1 MGVLQMHGLHR
12 DRNSVDRR
20 QGKIWIRDSKK
31 LPKGAYGEVSGKDY
45 VPYITDKS
53 RTGGNVAV
61 LIIGIILAAI
71 FAASTTY
78 SGMKAGLTVA
88 AGIPGAIIGSAFV
101 GAFARS
107 KGILGK
113 NLIQGMSSGGESV
126 ASGFIFVL
134 PAVILIGSQI
144 TFLEGL
150 AVGVGGVLFGIGI
163 AAIVHNYLIVEEH
176 GKLMYPES
184 MAISETLVASEAGG
198 DSIKYMGIGFV
209 ISGFI
214 TVLTGSFLNVANN
227 VMSLVG
233 SKFYKW
239 KFDIE
244 VNPLLLGIGFIVGLE
259 VSLTMFAGSIL
270 SNFGIA
276 PLIGYFTDMA
286 KDGAMVWNN
295 PAMPLNQMDVGAISS
310 SYVKYIGAGMMLC
323 GGIIGAIKLIPT
335 IIASIKETLKAKS
348 SAGEGEEGSS
358 IQMILL
364 LGGVVIGFL
373 AAFLISGNIV
383 MAIIGAIISLLLSLL
398 FVIVAGRLTGTIGTS
413 NLPVSGMTIASL
425 VIVTLVFVIMGWTDL
440 EANKSLLLFG
450 SFIVVAIAIAGGYT
464 QSQKVTYIIGGS
476 KNEMQR
482 YFTIASIVGV
492 IVVVGVILLL
502 SDQLRATGDNV
513 QFALPQANL
522 MSTLTS
528 GIMSGS
534 LPWVMIIVGVF
545 MAIVLYALNL
555 PIMTIAIG
563 FYLPIATTSI
573 ILVGALIR
581 LFVELVSK
589 TEKEKEVKV
598 SNGIS
603 LSSGLVAG
611 GSIIGL
617 IGIILQV
624 TGVVT
629 PKVPSGFAATNS
641 MAIALL
647 VVLVVLTALPIVLS
661 KVKNNE
667 QE

>member
-1 MGVLQMHGLHR
+1 M
-12 DRNSVDRR
+12 N
-20 QGKIWIRDSKK
+20 KK

-144 TFLEGL
+144 TFFEGL

-413 NLPVSGMTIASL
+413 NLPVSDMTIASL

>member
-1 MGVLQMHGLHR
+1 MYICYNIYKLKRGENFM
-12 DRNSVDRR
+12 N
-20 QGKIWIRDSKK
+20 KK

>member
-1 MGVLQMHGLHR
+1 M
-12 DRNSVDRR
+12 N
-20 QGKIWIRDSKK
+20 KK

-335 IIASIKETLKAKS
+335 IIATIKETLKAKS

>member
-1 MGVLQMHGLHR
+1 M
-12 DRNSVDRR
+12 N
-20 QGKIWIRDSKK
+20 KK

-144 TFLEGL
+144 TFFEGL

-629 PKVPSGFAATNS
+629 PKVPSGFAATN
-641 MAIALL
+641 
-647 VVLVVLTALPIVLS
+647 
-661 KVKNNE
+661 
-667 QE
+667 